1 MFLYQQL
8 FCLAWGFHRALESH
22 KCGVRSRWQ
31 SPDPNPSLPPLE
43 ETRGR
48 SHVHSSTEEM
58 SWERGSAGI
67 WGMLSTSSSAPEL
80 PSHKKLGGISTLMF
94 LSAGSG
100 VYSMQTAGNAQYMRA
115 LHCVEA

>member
-1 MFLYQQL
+1 MR
-8 FCLAWGFHRALESH
+8 CEITLAKPRPKSFPPSFG
-22 KCGVRSRWQ
+22 G
-31 SPDPNPSLPPLE
+31 DPWKVS
-43 ETRGR
+43 
-48 SHVHSSTEEM
+48 VHSSTEEM
-58 SWERGSAGI
+58 SWERGSAGT